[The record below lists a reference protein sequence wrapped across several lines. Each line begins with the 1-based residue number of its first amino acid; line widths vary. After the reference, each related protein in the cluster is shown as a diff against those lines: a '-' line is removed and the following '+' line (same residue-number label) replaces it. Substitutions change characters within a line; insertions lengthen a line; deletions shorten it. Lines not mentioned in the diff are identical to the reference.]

1 MAARSGIV
9 GLVALGLASA
19 GAQGAQAQAPQL
31 HAMFQDHA
39 VLQRGAPIRLSG
51 QAAPNERLDVQLG
64 RARVAASA
72 DGRGRWTAT
81 LPPMQT
87 GGPHTLVVRNRG
99 GEARTISDIL
109 IGDVYLCAGQ
119 SNMELPVAATL
130 NSGREIARATDGSI
144 RLLTIAHASNPLPLD
159 EFQSAVSWSP
169 VSPETVRD
177 FSATCYY
184 FARELKKSV
193 DVPMG
198 LIDASWGG
206 SSVEAWTG
214 AAGLRGDFDAE
225 LELLS
230 LYARDRDAALQRFA
244 AGWESWWRTR
254 APAHGEP
261 WKERASSRAWRAV
274 PEPMRDWKTWGVSAL
289 AAHNGMVWFRR
300 DLTVTPAQAA
310 QAATLDLGGI
320 DEVDTTWV
328 NGRAIGN
335 TFGWSA
341 PRSYALPAGALRAGE
356 NSIVVNV
363 LSTWDA
369 GGMYGPARAMTL
381 KFADGSSIPLGERWR
396 YRSAAPEIG
405 YPPRAPWESIGGLS
419 TLYNAMIAPIGAF
432 GLRGV
437 VWYQGESNTGAPEQ
451 YEKRLAGFM
460 TSLRAQF
467 GSRTPFL
474 IVQLPNFGAP
484 VPAPTASGWAGVRDA
499 QRRAVAAD
507 AHAALAVTIDVG
519 DRMELHPPNKQAVG
533 ARLARAARA
542 LIYGESVTPS
552 GPRPRSAER
561 RDDGRVSIAFADV
574 EGELIAYSGADAIGF
589 ELCGPEQS
597 SCRFVRGQL
606 QGDSVILDA
615 RAQNLARVRYCWGD
629 APICNLY
636 DGSGLPAG
644 PFEME
649 VGSQ

>member
-1 MAARSGIV
+1 M
-9 GLVALGLASA
+9 
-19 GAQGAQAQAPQL
+19 QA
-31 HAMFQDHA
+31 
-39 VLQRGAPIRLSG
+39 
-51 QAAPNERLDVQLG
+51 
-64 RARVAASA
+64 
-72 DGRGRWTAT
+72 
-81 LPPMQT
+81 
-87 GGPHTLVVRNRG
+87 GGPYTLLVRNRG

-119 SNMELPVAATL
+119 SNMELPVTATL

-159 EFQSAVSWSP
+159 AFQSAVSWSP
-169 VSPETVRD
+169 LSPETVRD

-193 DVPMG
+193 NVPMG

-225 LELLS
+225 LELLG

-244 AGWESWWRTR
+244 AGWERWWRTR
-254 APAHGEP
+254 ASAHGEP

-274 PEPMRDWKTWGVSAL
+274 PEPMRDWKTWGVGEL
-289 AAHNGMVWFRR
+289 ATHNGMVWFRR
-300 DLTVTPAQAA
+300 DLSVTPAQAA

-341 PRSYALPAGALRAGE
+341 PRSYALPAGTLRAGE

-381 KFADGSSIPLGERWR
+381 EFADGSSVPLGERWR
-396 YRSAAPEIG
+396 YRIAAPDIG

-437 VWYQGESNTGAPEQ
+437 AWYQGESNTGAPEQ

-460 TSLRAQF
+460 ASLRAQF

-484 VPAPTASGWAGVRDA
+484 VVAPTASGWAGVREA
-499 QRRAVAAD
+499 QRRAVRAD

-542 LIYGESVTPS
+542 LIYGEAITPS
-552 GPRPRSAER
+552 GPGALDAQRGYHGEVAVTFGDVDRS
-561 RDDGRVSIAFADV
+561 
-574 EGELIAYSGADAIGF
+574 LMAYSARDVMGF
-589 ELCGPEQS
+589 ELCGADQA
-597 SCRFVRGQL
+597 SCRFAYARIV
-606 QGDSVILDA
+606 GDDRVVIVGDGSA
-615 RAQNLARVRYCWGD
+615 AQRVRYCWGD
-629 APICNLY
+629 APICNLF
-636 DGSGLPAG
+636 DRSGLPAG
-644 PFEME
+644 PFELAIRE
-649 VGSQ
+649 FFGSPTDSQIPNP